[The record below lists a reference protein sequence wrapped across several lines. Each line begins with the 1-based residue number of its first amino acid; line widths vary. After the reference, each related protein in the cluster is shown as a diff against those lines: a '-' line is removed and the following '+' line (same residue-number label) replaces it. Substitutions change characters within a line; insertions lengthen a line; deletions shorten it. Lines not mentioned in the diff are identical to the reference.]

1 MSLTL
6 TLLLQLIT
14 GAFVFPLLCLRGNGA
29 AGHESSVGV
38 DVVVVWWVWVFGAP
52 TAHWRVWVFGASTAQ
67 WWVWVFGAS
76 TAKDPRS
83 KIAAGHVGVVL
94 QTSSCQVS
102 MQFPDLSCADL

>member
-1 MSLTL
+1 M
-6 TLLLQLIT
+6 
-14 GAFVFPLLCLRGNGA
+14 LRRRNTIHGNSM
-29 AGHESSVGV
+29 GHESSVGV

-94 QTSSCQVS
+94 QTSSCQAALLVKGS
-102 MQFPDLSCADL
+102 DEDHPIKDSLKIHAGV